1 MAQIEIYS
9 SVLCGYCHAAK
20 RLLKTKGVK
29 YQETDVLLHPS
40 KRSEM
45 MQRANGRHS
54 VPQIF
59 IDGVH
64 IGGCDDLYAL
74 DAAGQLDGKLGLA

>member
-1 MAQIEIYS
+1 MALIEIYTTMT
-9 SVLCGYCHAAK
+9 CPYCVRAK
-20 RLLKTKGVK
+20 KLLDSKEAS
-29 YQETDVLLHPS
+29 YNEIDVSGDAELRKS
-40 KRSEM
+40 MTEKAS
-45 MQRANGRHS
+45 GRTS

-74 DAAGQLDGKLGLA
+74 DKSGKLGPLLG